1 MAYRQLTLEQAA
13 ALLRCP
19 KRFLREQAIQ
29 GDLPHLR
36 QGENFLFNQDDLLN
50 WSSVHLLGIRQD
62 KTKEQ
67 IFSDSGG
74 EQKMILPSQY
84 CALEGISPRLKGK
97 SKASI
102 LMSLTELAE
111 KTGFLYD
118 SSDFYESL
126 RQREEQA
133 STALPGGIALVHPN
147 SRDEFLFEESFLC
160 MAKSQY
166 PIFFGEENG
175 RASDLFFVIACKDE
189 LHLPIL
195 SCLGRLI
202 FETSLLEDLRLAE
215 TADEMLAALQKAEQN
230 SAVGKSASA

>member
-13 ALLRCP
+13 ALLHCP
-19 KRFLREQAIQ
+19 ERFLREQATQGGLPHVRQ
-29 GDLPHLR
+29 GDNL
-36 QGENFLFNQDDLLN
+36 LFSQEELLN
-50 WSSVHLLGIRQD
+50 WSSIHLLGNRKGKKKDQILS
-62 KTKEQ
+62 KENPQ
-67 IFSDSGG
+67 R
-74 EQKMILPSQY
+74 ERILPGNY
-84 CALEGISPRLKGK
+84 CSLDGISPQLKGK

-126 RQREEQA
+126 RLREEQA
-133 STALPGGIALVHPN
+133 STAVPGGVALVHPHN
-147 SRDEFLFEESFLC
+147 RDEFLFENSFVC

-189 LHLPIL
+189 LHLPVL
-195 SCLGRLI
+195 GCLGRLI
-202 FETSLLEDLRLAE
+202 AETTLLDDLRLAE
-215 TADEMLAALQKAEQN
+215 TAEEMLAALHQAEQN
-230 SAVGKSASA
+230 PICQTDESA